1 MTQQI
6 INVGNAPND
15 GEGDP
20 IRTAFIKSNDNFTQ
34 LYQRVQTVPPTSF
47 YGKVGD
53 QPGMYAYDPIYFYYC
68 FAAYDGI
75 NPIWAEIAQAG
86 NVSATQLLYGNS
98 NVTIGSP
105 GSNITIGVNG
115 TSNVAKFTSSGLTVA
130 NTITGNSLT
139 ISANISAVGNISGT
153 YFLGNGALLSGI
165 PATYSNANVE
175 SYLPTYT
182 GTLAPSAIYTNNYF
196 YANGDPFISGSNYS
210 NANVA
215 AFLPTYSGNLSASN
229 VLITNTVS
237 VQGNVNVAGNVDGNL
252 NGTTNGIHNG
262 LVFSINILDLSW
274 DFGYI
279 TANTYTNPIQ
289 YLFAATGAG
298 NIDMGTITA
307 PSSLAIDIGTISF

>member
-15 GEGDP
+15 GDGDP

-34 LYQRVQTVPPTSF
+34 LYQRVQTTPPTSF

-53 QPGMYAYDPIYFYYC
+53 QAGMYAYDPTYFYYC

-75 NPIWAEIAQAG
+75 NTIWAEIAQAG
-86 NVSATQLLYGNS
+86 NISATQILYGNS

-153 YFLGNGALLSGI
+153 YFLGNGSQLSGL
-165 PATYSNANVE
+165 PQNYGNANVE

-182 GTLAPSAIYTNNYF
+182 GILAPSAIYTNNYF

-237 VQGNVNVAGNVDGNL
+237 VQGNINVAGNVDGNL

-307 PSSLAIDIGTISF
+307 PSSLEIDIGTISF